1 LREYSKD
8 EKEYKAYI
16 QSLKNSVLTAFYTP
30 EVVAAAIQEPLQ
42 SAGILP
48 ERFLDPSAGTGMF
61 IRGLKDIPEVHCFE
75 KDRLTGKILS
85 SLLFLPISRL
95 EIPECMTGILT
106 GAKMPCA
113 NPHLAPYTTTS
124 F

>member
-1 LREYSKD
+1 MEIFWRTI
-8 EKEYKAYI
+8 AYY
-16 QSLKNSVLTAFYTP
+16 NSATWL
-30 EVVAAAIQEPLQ
+30 LQ
-42 SAGILP
+42 IVIILIGI
-48 ERFLDPSAGTGMF
+48 A
-61 IRGLKDIPEVHCFE
+61 
-75 KDRLTGKILS
+75 LTGLLIGRPYNLFITTTS
-85 SLLFLPISRL
+85 MLFLPISRL